1 MEENNNEEK
10 VIGSE
15 KQTNNQNEIITQQ
28 SQKLLE
34 TDKDEDILADD
45 FIKITVKPEINA
57 VK

>member
-1 MEENNNEEK
+1 M
-10 VIGSE
+10 
-15 KQTNNQNEIITQQ
+15 TQQ
-28 SQKLLE
+28 TQKLLE